1 MKLRD
6 AVKQPIKL
14 LCEETL
20 VESVSRYCS
29 FYKAVNGKWYLE
41 LAPNEYGEYEDATTY
56 GPFYSEESALKYLNN
71 FSNPGGY
78 DSDDSGERE
87 VPTQSPNGDKV
98 RSPSSG
104 GSSGFGLGG
113 SFGGR
118 GGYRY

>member
-6 AVKQPIKL
+6 AVKQPIRL

-20 VESVSRYCS
+20 VESTSRYCS
-29 FYKAVNGKWYLE
+29 FYKATNDKWYLE
-41 LAPNEYGEYEDATTY
+41 LAPHEYGEYEDATTY
-56 GPFYSEESALKYLNN
+56 GPFYSEESAMKYLSN

-78 DSDDSGERE
+78 DTDDSGSRE

-104 GSSGFGLGG
+104 GGGGGSFGLGG
-113 SFGGR
+113 GGR
-118 GGYRY
+118 GGYRF